1 MDYATG
7 LQRALEYIE
16 QHLQD
21 ETDISQIAKQAACSP
36 FYFQRIFG
44 LLCGM
49 TLGEYIRNRRLAIA
63 GSELQ
68 NKDQKVIDIA
78 FKYGYD
84 SPESFTRAF
93 TKFHGVTPSQV
104 KKGNCKLRSF
114 SPLSV
119 NLILKG
125 GFIMNYKIVK
135 KEAFCVL
142 EKVSRH
148 SVSDEKNKTSIPS
161 FWSACHEDGTVRSL
175 LQYTS
180 DKTFVFGI
188 CYGQKGDQGTFEYS
202 VAALCDV
209 NIPAPAGFRKNLI
222 PARTWAVFDC
232 VGAMP
237 NAIQELWHAIV
248 SEFFPT
254 AGYRPTFELDIEAY
268 PSGDMNTADYHSEI
282 WVPIEKN

>member
-16 QHLQD
+16 RHLED
-21 ETDISQIAKQAACSP
+21 ELELSKIAENAACSP

-63 GSELQ
+63 GSELS
-68 NKDQKVIDIA
+68 KTDSKVIDVA

-104 KKGNCKLRSF
+104 KKGGCVLRSF

-125 GFIMNYKIVK
+125 GISMNYKIVK
-135 KEAFCVL
+135 KEAFYVL

-148 SVSDEKNKTSIPS
+148 SVNDEENRKSIPA
-161 FWSACHEDGTVRSL
+161 FWTQCHRDGTVCSL
-175 LQYTS
+175 AREAKEDYVL
-180 DKTFVFGI
+180 GI
-188 CYGQKGDQGTFEYS
+188 CYSQKENGDTFEYS
-202 VAALCDV
+202 VAAVCDRDMPV
-209 NIPAPAGFRKNLI
+209 PAGYRKNLI
-222 PARTWAVFDC
+222 PARTWAIFEC

-237 NAIQELWHAIV
+237 DAIQTMWHMIV
-248 SEFFPT
+248 SEFFLT
-254 AGYRPTFELDIEAY
+254 SGYHSTEEMDIEAY
-268 PSGDMNTADYHSEI
+268 PDGDTASADYRSEI
-282 WVPIEKN
+282 WIAVEKD

>member
-125 GFIMNYKIVK
+125 GFIMNYKIVE

-148 SVSDEKNKTSIPS
+148 SVSDEKKQDK
-161 FWSACHEDGTVRSL
+161 HSL
-175 LQYTS
+175 VLVS
-180 DKTFVFGI
+180 
-188 CYGQKGDQGTFEYS
+188 
-202 VAALCDV
+202 
-209 NIPAPAGFRKNLI
+209 
-222 PARTWAVFDC
+222 
-232 VGAMP
+232 MP
-237 NAIQELWHAIV
+237 
-248 SEFFPT
+248 
-254 AGYRPTFELDIEAY
+254 
-268 PSGDMNTADYHSEI
+268 
-282 WVPIEKN
+282 

>member
-16 QHLQD
+16 RHLED
-21 ETDISQIAKQAACSP
+21 ELELSKIAENAACSP

-63 GSELQ
+63 GSELS
-68 NKDQKVIDIA
+68 KTDSKVIDVA

-104 KKGNCKLRSF
+104 KKGGCVLRSF

-125 GFIMNYKIVK
+125 GISMNYKIVK
-135 KEAFCVL
+135 KEAFYVL

-148 SVSDEKNKTSIPS
+148 SVNDEENRKSIPA
-161 FWSACHEDGTVRSL
+161 FWTQCHRDGTVCSL
-175 LQYTS
+175 ARETKEDYVL
-180 DKTFVFGI
+180 GI
-188 CYGQKGDQGTFEYS
+188 CYS
-202 VAALCDV
+202 
-209 NIPAPAGFRKNLI
+209 
-222 PARTWAVFDC
+222 
-232 VGAMP
+232 
-237 NAIQELWHAIV
+237 
-248 SEFFPT
+248 
-254 AGYRPTFELDIEAY
+254 
-268 PSGDMNTADYHSEI
+268 
-282 WVPIEKN
+282 